1 MTGALLF
8 SMQYFVTEPTNSLD
22 KIPILC
28 RIRMTPAGLTSSTY
42 LHIAAPMLL
51 LSGVPTQSTSAITT
65 DAPFEEAPI
74 IEPALLVMLSQGGCM
89 GKGIRDWKACHA
101 GANV

>member
-22 KIPILC
+22 KMPILC

-42 LHIAAPMLL
+42 LQIAAP
-51 LSGVPTQSTSAITT
+51 
-65 DAPFEEAPI
+65 
-74 IEPALLVMLSQGGCM
+74 ALAAD
-89 GKGIRDWKACHA
+89 RDE
-101 GANV
+101 GA

>member
-42 LHIAAPMLL
+42 LHIAAPALAADRDEGSRSKF
-51 LSGVPTQSTSAITT
+51 LSAHHSDEHQAFTSRGG
-65 DAPFEEAPI
+65 
-74 IEPALLVMLSQGGCM
+74 SQGLSYSKSRSEYC
-89 GKGIRDWKACHA
+89 
-101 GANV
+101 